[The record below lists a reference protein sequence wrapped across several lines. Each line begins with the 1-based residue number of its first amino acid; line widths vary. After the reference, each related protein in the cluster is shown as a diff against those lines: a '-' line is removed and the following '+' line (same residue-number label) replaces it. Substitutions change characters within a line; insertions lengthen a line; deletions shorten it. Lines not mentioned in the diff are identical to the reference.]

1 MTNDEQWFP
10 DQGFGVEVEQAEPDL
25 LWTHLMNRDSL
36 QPVAPD
42 YGQRQYGHGS
52 VASARRPYET
62 EHLGRCASERIW
74 RSG

>member
-25 LWTHLMNRDSL
+25 LWTHLVNRDSL

-42 YGQRQYGHGS
+42 YGQRQYGRW
-52 VASARRPYET
+52 VRR
-62 EHLGRCASERIW
+62 ERPAPI
-74 RSG
+74 RD